1 MTEVLLMPRAVGG
14 PQRRCP
20 ASTPAARHAT
30 RDQRYPANPAERRGD
45 RRRDVRRRS
54 RQGCRCSHAHGGAPR
69 PHVRRSDGP
78 MAGAAGRPRDL
89 DRVVEAPVTAF
100 AEQPSIRE
108 RRQSVRM
115 PGTDPRAFT
124 ALRYAS
130 KPCPAGAWV
139 PRPTGGLIPARIL
152 NPPRRSENRAHRGGV
167 AIPVAGAPPRPAD
180 AQTRVR
186 DDSIEAARRSMAP
199 DHGRV
204 TGALGAGKAG
214 VDDLEQVGHRSSQAV
229 CTTSLPGPAAA
240 ATTLCEPRLPWRR
253 RAGR

>member
-14 PQRRCP
+14 PP
-20 ASTPAARHAT
+20 ATMPGFHAGRPPRNKGPAL
-30 RDQRYPANPAERRGD
+30 PANPAERRGD

-89 DRVVEAPVTAF
+89 DRVVEAPVAAF

-229 CTTSLPGPAAA
+229 CIASLSRTSGGRDHSLGSPASL
-240 ATTLCEPRLPWRR
+240 ATPR
-253 RAGR
+253 